1 MDNKTIIK
9 KGEEMINQLYK
20 VLNEHDANKV
30 DAMLNIDGIDWI
42 SKFDNAMV
50 TNGFTAIDNGKMSV
64 KMNKQETKLFLTVK
78 LIGMQQ
84 VKFLLDALQ
93 TMSKSYKEQIDIK
106 DKEVD
111 TLKQI
116 INLKVLEIDA
126 KDGKT
131 KL

>member
-1 MDNKTIIK
+1 
-9 KGEEMINQLYK
+9 
-20 VLNEHDANKV
+20 
-30 DAMLNIDGIDWI
+30 
-42 SKFDNAMV
+42 
-50 TNGFTAIDNGKMSV
+50 MSV

-93 TMSKSYKEQIDIK
+93 TMSKSYKEEIDIK
-106 DKEVD
+106 DKEID

-116 INLKVLEIDA
+116 IDLKVLETNN
-126 KDGKT
+126 GKT